1 MGATATANSMTND
14 YPWTKMNFLVTVS
27 GKTDATAAFSE
38 ASGMEATIDV
48 IEFRQGN
55 SGSFSPVKVPGLVK
69 HGNVTLKYGYTATS
83 GFREW
88 ARECMSDTRGVKMPR
103 HDVMIELLNTTEGM
117 KNGNMTTAG
126 ASANQYL
133 LKDAWICKYTAPEM
147 NALQS
152 EIAIETV
159 EIAFERLELP
169 GTSGSTGGGT
179 SGETTGNTSA

>member
-1 MGATATANSMTND
+1 MPATAAVNSMVHD
-14 YPWTKMNFLVTVS
+14 YPWTKMNFLVTVD
-27 GKTDATAAFSE
+27 TLNATAAFSE

-69 HGNVTLKYGYTATS
+69 HGNVTLKYGYTAS
-83 GFREW
+83 NQFRNW
-88 ARECMSDTRGVKMPR
+88 AMACTSDTRAEAMPR
-103 HDVMIELLNTTEGM
+103 YDVRIELLDISEGM
-117 KNGNMTTAG
+117 KNGNTTKNGSA
-126 ASANQYL
+126 ANQYL
-133 LKDAWICKYTAPEM
+133 LRDAWISKYTAPEM

-169 GTSGSTGGGT
+169 GAGSK
-179 SGETTGNTSA
+179 S

>member
-1 MGATATANSMTND
+1 MPATAAANSMVHD
-14 YPWTKMNFLVTVS
+14 YPWTKMNFLVTVD
-27 GKTDATAAFSE
+27 TLNATAAFSE

-69 HGNVTLKYGYTATS
+69 HGNVTLKYGYTES
-83 GFREW
+83 NQFRNW
-88 ARECMSDTRGVKMPR
+88 AMACTSDTRAEAMPR
-103 HDVMIELLNTTEGM
+103 YDVRIELLDVSEGM
-117 KNGNMTTAG
+117 KNGNTTKNGSA
-126 ASANQYL
+126 ANQYL
-133 LKDAWICKYTAPEM
+133 LRDAWISKYAAPEM

-169 GTSGSTGGGT
+169 GAGSK
-179 SGETTGNTSA
+179 S

>member
-1 MGATATANSMTND
+1 MAATEMANSMGHD
-14 YPWTKMNFLVTVS
+14 YPWTKMNFLVTVD
-27 GKTDATAAFSE
+27 TLNATAAFSE

-69 HGNVTLKYGYTATS
+69 HGNVTLKYGYTAS
-83 GFREW
+83 NQFRNW
-88 ARECMSDTRGVKMPR
+88 AMACTSDTRAEAMPR
-103 HDVMIELLNTTEGM
+103 YDVRIELLDTSAGMGNGNTTA
-117 KNGNMTTAG
+117 NG
-126 ASANQYL
+126 SAVNQYL
-133 LKDAWICKYTAPEM
+133 LRDAWISKYTAPDM

-169 GTSGSTGGGT
+169 GAGGK
-179 SGETTGNTSA
+179 

>member
-1 MGATATANSMTND
+1 MAATEMANSMGHD
-14 YPWTKMNFLVTVS
+14 YPWTKMNFLVTVD
-27 GKTDATAAFSE
+27 TLNATAAFSE

-69 HGNVTLKYGYTATS
+69 HGNVTLKYGYTVS
-83 GFREW
+83 NQFRNW
-88 ARECMSDTRGVKMPR
+88 AMACTADTRGEAMPR
-103 HDVMIELLNTTEGM
+103 YDVRIELLDTSAGMGNGNTTA
-117 KNGNMTTAG
+117 NG
-126 ASANQYL
+126 SAINQYL
-133 LKDAWICKYTAPEM
+133 LRDAWICKYTAPDM

-169 GTSGSTGGGT
+169 GAGGK
-179 SGETTGNTSA
+179 